1 MGVDNRFVFLTTVTP
16 SNELCNQ
23 AIGAEFT
30 SETYVT
36 WYYEKILPSPG
47 FEPQPSML

>member
-1 MGVDNRFVFLTTVTP
+1 MGV
-16 SNELCNQ
+16 EI
-23 AIGAEFT
+23 A
-30 SETYVT
+30 SEKFGT